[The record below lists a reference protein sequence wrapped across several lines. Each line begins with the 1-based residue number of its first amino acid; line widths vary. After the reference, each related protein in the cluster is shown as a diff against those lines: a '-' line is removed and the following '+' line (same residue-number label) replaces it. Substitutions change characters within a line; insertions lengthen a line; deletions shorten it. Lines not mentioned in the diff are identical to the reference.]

1 MSPLPV
7 SLLRCVACI
16 VCVRDCPVG
25 GRRCLPRRDDVP
37 KIEIDL
43 SVFRPRFHLLP
54 HSYAQQPAL
63 HHALHAAGV
72 SASGVGHRRGPHADH
87 AAARVLATSGL
98 AEGRT
103 DPKYNSGRGH
113 KPHILVDFQGVV
125 ASSSLYPVMSE
136 MQAGPWLFLGVD
148 GDAVWHLIDAEI
160 ADVGLVP

>member
-25 GRRCLPRRDDVP
+25 GRRWRCLPRRDDVP

-72 SASGVGHRRGPHADH
+72 SASGVGHRCGPHADH
-87 AAARVLATSGL
+87 AVRLESSPRVGWRKAARIRSTTVG
-98 AEGRT
+98 E
-103 DPKYNSGRGH
+103 DIN
-113 KPHILVDFQGVV
+113 HIYLLIFREWWRV
-125 ASSSLYPVMSE
+125 A
-136 MQAGPWLFLGVD
+136 ACTR
-148 GDAVWHLIDAEI
+148 
-160 ADVGLVP
+160 